1 MRTIC
6 VIGAGVSG
14 LMTARELENAGHRV
28 IVLEQAKTIAG
39 KCASVEI
46 DGHAYDL
53 GGHVCTTKYER
64 LAELVTELGMETEPT
79 TPHRVF
85 DGTRSRPQSS
95 AFFTREVFQRY
106 TKLRAAEFPHIG
118 EPGLA
123 HSAKALSRPVGEWLR
138 EHRLEEMAE
147 SLGTGYTAAGYG
159 YLDRD
164 IPALYFVKYAEMTGL
179 LSSTRDLLGHA
190 GSFTIKGGF
199 GSLWHRVAAQLRDV
213 RCGVRVEHV
222 ERHEHGVRIRVDHE
236 VIEADAL
243 VLTVP
248 IDQVL
253 PALDATEEERDLARQ
268 VRYLDYYTTMC
279 SADGLPRSA
288 FSLLEKHTASSE
300 HAGHCVSFH
309 HRYEDSD
316 VYACYSYGA
325 DELDGV
331 DGYEGLD
338 VSEQLRDDVAAMGG
352 EVRSPHVQRG
362 WRFMPHFTGE
372 QLADGVL
379 DRIELLQG
387 QRHTYHVGSLPAFE
401 LVECAMAYA
410 RDVVD
415 RFFRDGT
422 PRRAQIDAT
431 TIREWLLEHVALELR
446 VPPRSIRA
454 DAQLSSLGLE
464 SLSIAT
470 LQSALSDW
478 LGFRVPHTLFL
489 ELPTVDAM
497 AEYLAAQRVSAEE
510 PEVVVQRQPKL
521 ALSLTPQRPFFCIGG
536 AVGAAYYLLPLARAM
551 GQGQP
556 FIGLQGPG
564 FDGTEEPVDEVELLA
579 ARYIDE
585 IKLIQPYGPYVIGG
599 HSFGGIVAYEVGRQL
614 RARGEQVARV
624 IMIDSYPA
632 VPGQYEPPWDE
643 MAIIDELWTIRQH
656 AFRDE
661 DAPRRRVDQS
671 LSPAERREQLGRFLG
686 ASGTLPVEE
695 HIANIMRVYQA
706 QVEAIVRYEPP
717 PSDLKITLVK
727 ADGGF
732 PQVLKDDR
740 HIELHLDD
748 PANGWERVRTGEL
761 EVVHVPGDHFNA
773 LVPPSLTAL
782 ANAVLGAIAKIPA
795 PPPPRQLN
803 VEASIHINPMNP
815 DFLADPYPFYDL
827 LRDLA
832 PVYRDEALDG
842 WVLTRYAEV
851 TDVLRRPTVVRP
863 STETLLTR
871 LPEDV
876 LASMNPFIRRM
887 DASLPFSNR
896 PSHTRLR
903 KLMNRSFTP
912 RAMRQRHD
920 VVERT
925 CAELLD
931 DFRGGDFMTQV
942 AYPFPSR
949 VVMDLVGVPRA
960 DHAEL
965 MRWGVDVMKTLGEAQ
980 FGDDPIAVA
989 ALSSAAMDSLV
1000 EYLHGLIAVKRAN
1013 PGDDLMSEQ
1022 LAAADD
1028 TGDLFGERGRWES
1041 DEELIVNVIALIN
1054 AGLETTANWIG
1065 NGTLALLRHPDQFA
1079 LLREDPSIAVTAAEE
1094 LLRYDS
1100 PAPIITPQLATED
1113 IEVAGRLIRAGELIF
1128 PVLGAANRDPAQY
1141 EEPDRLDLRRASAVT
1156 HLTFG
1161 SGIHFCIGAALG
1173 RMEGQILFP
1182 MLARRF
1188 PHLRLDPDAPA
1199 PVFRPDPALR
1209 GLESLHLRW

>member
-1 MRTIC
+1 MKTIC

-14 LMTARELENAGHRV
+14 LTTARELEKAGHRV

-39 KCASVEI
+39 KCASIEI

-64 LAELVTELGMETEPT
+64 LAELVTELGMETEDT

-85 DGTRSRPQSS
+85 DGTESRPQSS

-106 TKLRAAEFPHIG
+106 TKLRAEEFPRIG
-118 EPGLA
+118 DPGLA
-123 HSAKALSRPVGEWLR
+123 HSAKALSTPIGEWLR

-199 GSLWHRVAAQLRDV
+199 GSLWQRVAAELGDV
-213 RCGVRVEHV
+213 RCGVRVESI
-222 ERHEHGVRIRVDHE
+222 ERHEDGVRIRVDHE

-253 PALDATEEERDLARQ
+253 PALDACDEERDLARQ

-279 SADGLPRSA
+279 SAEGLPHNA
-288 FSLLEKHTASSE
+288 FSLVERNTVHSDR
-300 HAGHCVSFH
+300 AGHCVSFH
-309 HRYEDSD
+309 HRYADTD

-325 DELDGV
+325 SELDGV
-331 DGYEGLD
+331 DGHEGLD
-338 VSEQLRDDVAAMGG
+338 VSEELRRDLADMGG
-352 EVRSPHVQRG
+352 AMRTPHAQRG
-362 WRFMPHFTGE
+362 WQFMPHFTTD

-387 QRHTYHVGSLPAFE
+387 QRHTYHVGSLQAFE
-401 LVECAMAYA
+401 LVECNMAYA
-410 RDVVD
+410 HDVVD
-415 RFFRDGT
+415 RFFREGVVPKSAITAD
-422 PRRAQIDAT
+422 
-431 TIREWLLEHVALELR
+431 TIRAWLLEHIALELR
-446 VPPRSIRA
+446 VSPRSISA
-454 DAQLSSLGLE
+454 DTPLSSLGLE
-464 SLSIAT
+464 SLSVAT

-489 ELPTVDAM
+489 ELPTVDAV
-497 AEYLAAQRVSAEE
+497 AAHLAAQQVSVAE
-510 PEVVVQRQPKL
+510 PEVVEQRQPKL

-564 FDGTEEPVDEVELLA
+564 FDGTEEPIDEVEILA

-614 RARGEQVARV
+614 RARGEQVSRV

-632 VPGQYEPPWDE
+632 VPGQLDPPWDE
-643 MAIIDELWTIRQH
+643 AAIIDELWTIRQY
-656 AFRDE
+656 AFRDK

-671 LSPAERREQLGRFLG
+671 LSPAEQREQLGRFLG
-686 ASGTLPVEE
+686 ASGNLPVEE

-706 QVEAIVRYEPP
+706 QVEAITRYEPA
-717 PSDLKITLVK
+717 PSDLDITLIK

-740 HIELHLDD
+740 HIELFLDD
-748 PANGWERVRTGEL
+748 AANGWERVKTGSL
-761 EVVHVPGDHFNA
+761 EVVHVAGDHFNA
-773 LVPPSLTAL
+773 LVPPCLKSLAD
-782 ANAVLGAIAKIPA
+782 AVMTAIAKIPP
-795 PPPPRQLN
+795 PPPPRALN
-803 VEASIHINPMNP
+803 VESSIHINPMNP
-815 DFLADPYPFYDL
+815 DFLADPYPFYHL

-863 STETLLTR
+863 STATLLTR
-871 LPEDV
+871 LPLEV
-876 LASMNPFIRRM
+876 LESMNPFIRRL
-887 DASLPFSNR
+887 DSSLPFSNR

-912 RAMRQRHD
+912 RAMQ
-920 VVERT
+920 ERFGVIEQT

-931 DFRGGDFMTQV
+931 SFDGGDFMTSV

-949 VVMDLVGVPRA
+949 VVMDLVGIPRA
-960 DHAEL
+960 DQPQL
-965 MRWGVDVMKTLGEAQ
+965 MKWGTDVMKTLGEAQ
-980 FGDDPIAVA
+980 FGEDPIAIA
-989 ALSSAAMDSLV
+989 HLSSAAMDSLV
-1000 EYLHGLIAVKRAN
+1000 EYLHALIADKRRS
-1013 PGDDLMSEQ
+1013 PGNDLLSEQ
-1022 LAAADD
+1022 LRVADD
-1028 TGDLFGERGRWES
+1028 DGDLFGDRGHWES

-1054 AGLETTANWIG
+1054 AGLETTANYIG
-1065 NGTLALLRHPDQFA
+1065 NGTLALLRNPSQYA
-1079 LLREDPSIAVTAAEE
+1079 LLRVDPSIAVTAAEE

-1100 PAPIITPQLATED
+1100 PAPIITPQMATED
-1113 IEVAGRLIRAGELIF
+1113 IEVAGRVIRAGELIF

-1141 EEPDRLDLRRASAVT
+1141 EDPDRLDLRRSSAVT

-1182 MLARRF
+1182 MLARKF
-1188 PHLRLDPDAPA
+1188 PELRLAGPE

-1209 GLESLHLRW
+1209 GLESLVLSV